1 MVSLFCTLIYASQ
14 YFGRSHPRCSDSLL
28 LAYWSKD
35 NSNAL
40 TCFEISRFYSTNL
53 LCRRITLLE
62 KAAGL
67 RVQVMSNLAL
77 PEAFILV
84 SPFWAANPLFDQ
96 QHYEAVTDTASTNR

>member
-14 YFGRSHPRCSDSLL
+14 EFGRSHPRCCDLRL

-35 NSNAL
+35 NFNAL
-40 TCFEISRFYSTNL
+40 SSFEISRFYSTNL

-67 RVQVMSNLAL
+67 RVQVMSNLVL
-77 PEAFILV
+77 LEAFILV
-84 SPFWAANPLFDQ
+84 RPFWAANPLFD
-96 QHYEAVTDTASTNR
+96 